1 MKTQSNQP
9 TDMIYEQG
17 SIPYVFSL
25 ITKINKNLDKF
36 QRMVLNKTALTP
48 PQYSVLNTLGMKGE
62 NGLSLSQLA
71 SLNYNSRSTMTNLID
86 TLEKKQ
92 LVRRVPNPTDRRSL
106 LV

>member
-36 QRMVLNKTALTP
+36 QRMVLNKTTLTP
-48 PQYSVLNTLGMKGE
+48 PQYSVLHTLGIKRE
-62 NGLSLSQLA
+62 NSLSLSQLA
-71 SLNYNSRSTMTNLID
+71 SLNSYSRSTMTNLID

-92 LVRRVPNPTDRRSL
+92 LVRRVPNPT
-106 LV
+106 